1 MPEISRLVGGA
12 LCVIQI
18 VLLYQVLRHD
28 KTHLVPLQLVIA
40 FVAMCM

>member
-1 MPEISRLVGGA
+1 MLEVGRLIGGI
-12 LCVIQI
+12 LCAIQI